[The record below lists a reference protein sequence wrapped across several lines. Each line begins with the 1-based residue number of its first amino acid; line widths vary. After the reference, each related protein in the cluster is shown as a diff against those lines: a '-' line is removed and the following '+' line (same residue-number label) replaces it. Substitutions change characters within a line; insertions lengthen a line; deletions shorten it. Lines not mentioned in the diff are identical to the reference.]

1 MRIEKLLQMPENRIR
16 WVEMIKRHE
25 AMRTSW
31 NDRAKEA
38 AALVEEMK
46 EQKTPSELLQEEL
59 EPIYD

>member
-25 AMRTSW
+25 AMRTCW

-46 EQKTPSELLQEEL
+46 EQKTPSELSQEEL

>member
-25 AMRTSW
+25 AMRMSW

-38 AALVEEMK
+38 AALVKIMQTEAK
-46 EQKTPSELLQEEL
+46 EK
-59 EPIYD
+59 

>member
-1 MRIEKLLQMPENRIR
+1 MRIEKLLQIPKNRVR

-38 AALVEEMK
+38 AAVIEQRKEE
-46 EQKTPSELLQEEL
+46 
-59 EPIYD
+59 YDVKAAKR